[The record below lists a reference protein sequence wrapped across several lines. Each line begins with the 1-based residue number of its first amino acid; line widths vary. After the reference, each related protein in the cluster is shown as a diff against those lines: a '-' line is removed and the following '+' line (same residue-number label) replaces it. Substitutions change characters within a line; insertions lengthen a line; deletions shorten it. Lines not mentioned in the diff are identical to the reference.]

1 LPVAGPYFF
10 SWVDPGTAFNPA
22 IHNVMDEY
30 IFSFKRLLKEGDKP
44 TLEMVIRNPHI
55 GLLNPSR
62 KQWAWFSRFNGASI
76 VPIFHGRLIAVPTD
90 VFKELMTIKLVAWPL
105 NYFQQRQ
112 AVAEQIKANGPYDPV
127 FIEVEKRDDPDT
139 ILEAVS
145 GLWCIDPVTHV
156 VSISDILNGADGN
169 VDINA
174 DEHLYDEMSAEFDQ
188 TSALTN
194 ILMVATVTWNQTG
207 QGYIDMGNRSIK
219 TYAGDALIS
228 EWPKPLASLGG
239 GYTVANANAVD
250 TFGVNAMFSGTVSS
264 SYVNTEPEHSDGD
277 QLSANWSVTKPVG
290 GSGPLLGAMLTFH
303 ETIGVQNPFASD
315 GNGDTAPIN
324 ISPSNNATFAYV
336 PLWSVSTSLL
346 LRYGELQR
354 QRTERIQM
362 LLQSDLQAIIV
373 DPQVEQNSEAIV
385 KNGADVGIPIVPL
398 LSWTT
403 IAGQHVDLDIIVF
416 PDNPTLPSQRT
427 AQICVAAGTA
437 GTVEPAFSDVPG
449 VTTTDNTVVW
459 ASLGVP
465 NPTETSYNWTAQTSV
480 PLGEVILPIRPL
492 FISWLVLTQGNRQ
505 QFPPSPTTVARGT
518 LVQGS
523 NGYFQ
528 VCTLG
533 GLTNSPFNFATNST
547 PVFLEPLWG
556 TTYGQV
562 VHDGSVE
569 WTNIGPTLPDGKTH
583 FMCVQAGQT
592 GAQFMTPSFNNA
604 LHARTPDGGV
614 IWSAIGTGDIPAGG
628 TPGDVWARSYF
639 TTARGQN
646 SLEYLI
652 SIMRA
657 RGRMKARA
665 VTIDFTP
672 IDPFGTG
679 LSMTLRKTVTLT
691 DTRLGGG
698 VATGKLTTIEH
709 ACDGNTG
716 HETCHAQ
723 IGCAIGKDTVISGR
737 DGNPTYVNGYVQGY
751 RAFTDTVVVLG
762 DNSDVGYT
770 PPIFLPNDDGLVF
783 PLTKEQI
790 TISEAVRGSL
800 DSQISA
806 VNSSLNSMAAAAR
819 IMQTNTFGAAQVAA
833 LLGANSINFA
843 TARSPIWYDA
853 VLKPLTD
860 LQFNSYYNVTL
871 TKLTCQRGINL
882 EGSSTP

>member
-1 LPVAGPYFF
+1 MPVAGPYFF

-22 IHNVMDEY
+22 VHNVMDEY
-30 IFSFKRLLKEGDKP
+30 ILSFKRVLKEGDKP
-44 TLEMVIRNPHI
+44 TLELVIRNPHI

-76 VPIFHGRLIAVPTD
+76 VPLFYGRLIAAPTD
-90 VFKELMTIKLVAWPL
+90 VFKELMTIRLIAWPL
-105 NYFQQRQ
+105 DYFKQRQ
-112 AVAEQIKANGPYDPV
+112 ALAEQVKASGPYDPV
-127 FIEVEKRDDPDT
+127 FIDVTKRDDPDT
-139 ILEAVS
+139 ILEAIS
-145 GLWCIDPVTHV
+145 GLWHIDPVTHV
-156 VSISDILNGADGN
+156 VSISDILNGEDGN

-174 DEHLYDEMSAEFDQ
+174 DEHLYDEMNAEFDQ

-194 ILMVATVTWNQTG
+194 ILMVATVSWNQTG
-207 QGYIDMGNRSIK
+207 QGYIDMGNHIIP

-239 GYTVANANAVD
+239 GYTVANANAID
-250 TFGVNAMFSGTVSS
+250 GSAVNAI
-264 SYVNTEPEHSDGD
+264 VNITTKASWVNNEKFHSDGD
-277 QLSANWSVTKPVG
+277 QLTNNGTTSTPSISGKSVAQLMTYTNQTG
-290 GSGPLLGAMLTFH
+290 L
-303 ETIGVQNPFASD
+303 QDPFAVD
-315 GNGDTAPIN
+315 GNGDPSPTNIPPHVEATWAYAPQWS
-324 ISPSNNATFAYV
+324 IST
-336 PLWSVSTSLL
+336 TLL
-346 LRYGELQR
+346 LLYRDLQR

-373 DPQVEQNSEAIV
+373 DPQAEQNGETIV
-385 KNGADVGIPIVPL
+385 KNGTDVGIPIVPL
-398 LSWTT
+398 LNWTT
-403 IAGQHVDLDIIVF
+403 VAGTFVDLDIIVF

-427 AQICVAAGTA
+427 AQICVSAGTA
-437 GTVEPAFSDVPG
+437 GTVEPNFSDIPG
-449 VTTTDNTVVW
+449 VTTTDNAVVW
-459 ASLGVP
+459 ASLGIP

-480 PLGEVILPIRPL
+480 PLGEVILPLRSL
-492 FISWLVLTQGNRQ
+492 FISWLVLTQGGRQ
-505 QFPPSPTTVARGT
+505 QIPPSPTTVARGAI
-518 LVQGS
+518 VQGS

-533 GLTNSPFNFATNST
+533 GLTSQKLRE
-547 PVFLEPLWG
+547 PVWG
-556 TTYGQV
+556 ATYGQV
-562 VHDGSVE
+562 VADGSVE

-592 GAQFMTPSFNNA
+592 GAQFLIPPFNNA
-604 LHARTPDGGV
+604 LHARTTDGSV

-698 VATGKLTTIEH
+698 VATGKLTTLEH

-716 HETCHAQ
+716 RETCHAQ
-723 IGCAIGKDTVISGR
+723 VGCAVGKDNVISGS
-737 DGNPTYVNGYVQGY
+737 DGNPTYINGYVQGY
-751 RAFTDTVVVLG
+751 RAFTDSVVVVG

-770 PPIFLPNDDGLVF
+770 PLVFAPNDDGLVF
-783 PLTKEQI
+783 PLDFGQVV
-790 TISEAVRGSL
+790 ISSGVKGSIVDQELAVVS
-800 DSQISA
+800 
-806 VNSSLNSMAAAAR
+806 VLNSMRTAANAP
-819 IMQTNTFGAAQVAA
+819 QPNPFLVVNTMNV
-833 LLGANSINFA
+833 A
-843 TARSPIWYDA
+843 TALHPVWYEA

-860 LQFNSYYNVTL
+860 LAFNSYYNVTL
-871 TKLTCQRGINL
+871 TKLTCQRGIDL